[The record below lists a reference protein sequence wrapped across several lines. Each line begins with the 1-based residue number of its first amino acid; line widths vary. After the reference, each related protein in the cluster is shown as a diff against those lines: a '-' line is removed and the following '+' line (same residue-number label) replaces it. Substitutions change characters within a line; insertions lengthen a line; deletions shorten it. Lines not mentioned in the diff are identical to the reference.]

1 MNKEMV
7 DESKM
12 KEKNIEATEK
22 NEKETLKNNQENSV
36 KDSQENKEL
45 KKEK

>member
-22 NEKETLKNNQENSV
+22 NEKETREF
-36 KDSQENKEL
+36 DS
-45 KKEK
+45 

>member
-22 NEKETLKNNQENSV
+22 NEKETKPNFIICINN
-36 KDSQENKEL
+36 DSINYFINK
-45 KKEK
+45 